1 MAEKLVNNTGL
12 SEFAT
17 KIKESVPL
25 VGTTTY
31 TSGNISLDSM
41 GSYSLNE
48 IETPFTW
55 IDGKTIYKKTV
66 DCGNLPNATTKRI
79 PSGISGL
86 DLIIK
91 FDAIQMSSDQT
102 GFYMQPFASATRTND
117 CIEIQYLKTDN
128 TIFIYTLHDWS
139 SYKMY
144 VTLYYTKS

>member
-25 VGTTTY
+25 VGTTAY

-55 IDGKTIYKKTV
+55 IDGKKIYKKTV
-66 DCGNLPNATTKRI
+66 EYTDGFSEGTEYVTIPHNISNLDKIVKTEVLGIHRSPNYSTFPHSTFVEYWFVSLVDSSNIRIYKDSNFKANLP
-79 PSGISGL
+79 
-86 DLIIK
+86 
-91 FDAIQMSSDQT
+91 
-102 GFYMQPFASATRTND
+102 FY
-117 CIEIQYLKTDN
+117 I
-128 TIFIYTLHDWS
+128 
-139 SYKMY
+139 
-144 VTLYYTKS
+144 TLYYTKS